1 MPRAADSL
9 PRCDSSAATADLP
22 DIMSSP
28 SLLLVEDDANVAGT
42 LASRLTAEGFSV
54 THAAS
59 VRAARDAIRQNA
71 FSAAVLDV
79 GLPDGNGF
87 EVAKLLRET
96 SPGTAMLFLTA
107 YGTPEDRIHGLE
119 LGADDYMTKPFAFRE
134 LLLRIQNMLKRAG
147 DLAHR
152 SAAASGPVRIGIATV
167 DFERFTA
174 ESQGNLHRLTHK
186 ECAVLK
192 LLVDQS
198 GKAVSRDEILSR
210 AWAPDEFPTER
221 TVDNFILR
229 LRKLV
234 ETDPA
239 NPRTIRSIRGVGYQ
253 LETSP

>member
-1 MPRAADSL
+1 MHPPA
-9 PRCDSSAATADLP
+9 
-22 DIMSSP
+22 
-28 SLLLVEDDANVAGT
+28 LLLVEDDPNVAGT
-42 LASRLTAEGFSV
+42 LASRLTDEGFEVTRAGSV
-54 THAAS
+54 L
-59 VRAARDAIRQNA
+59 AAREAIRQHA
-71 FSAAVLDV
+71 FAAAVLDV

-87 EVAKLLRET
+87 DVARHLRET

-107 YGTPEDRIHGLE
+107 YSTPEDRIHGLE

-134 LLLRIQNMLKRAG
+134 LLLRVRNMLKRAG
-147 DLAHR
+147 DIADR
-152 SAAASGPVRIGIATV
+152 VSVGPVRIGIATV

-174 ESQGNLHRLTHK
+174 ESGGALHRLTHK

-192 LLVDQS
+192 LLVDQA
-198 GKAVSRDEILSR
+198 GKAVSRDDILGK

-234 ETDPA
+234 EQDPA

-253 LETSP
+253 LETDS